1 MSKPTQLLGV
11 HISRDLTNF
20 GQVNEPVSNI
30 IMTIYGIHHA
40 YLAVFSNIRQCCMPT
55 SFAVAAGATG
65 YMRLQLE
72 GGGVKYVPTV
82 IILRCFMFRIVIN
95 TPVLRHSS

>member
-72 GGGVKYVPTV
+72 GGGG
-82 IILRCFMFRIVIN
+82 
-95 TPVLRHSS
+95 